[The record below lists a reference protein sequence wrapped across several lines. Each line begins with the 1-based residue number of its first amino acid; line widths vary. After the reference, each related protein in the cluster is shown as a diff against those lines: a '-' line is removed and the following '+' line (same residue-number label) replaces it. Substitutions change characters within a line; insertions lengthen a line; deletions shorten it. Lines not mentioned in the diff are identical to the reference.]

1 MQEKKNTLTGAIE
14 GGLVLLFFIMAIV
27 AMIGWKV
34 EDIKISSKLEDYFKD
49 EVILDYECEANLCI
63 VEIKGK
69 ETFVHIK
76 NGEVVELKRQEK

>member
-1 MQEKKNTLTGAIE
+1 MQEKNTLTGAIE

-34 EDIKISSKLEDYFKD
+34 EDIKIYSKLEDYFKD

-63 VEIKGK
+63 VEVEGK